1 MSKLEIR
8 SIIRHRFHRLHGL
21 VFGFFNRVH
30 LRSSVAL
37 FPLSALPLLWDPAK
51 REPSQGQACPRAGEG
66 LADETAAL
74 RPEIQ

>member
-37 FPLSALPLLWDPAK
+37 FPLSALPLL
-51 REPSQGQACPRAGEG
+51 SQGQACPRAGEG

-74 RPEIQ
+74 WAEIQ